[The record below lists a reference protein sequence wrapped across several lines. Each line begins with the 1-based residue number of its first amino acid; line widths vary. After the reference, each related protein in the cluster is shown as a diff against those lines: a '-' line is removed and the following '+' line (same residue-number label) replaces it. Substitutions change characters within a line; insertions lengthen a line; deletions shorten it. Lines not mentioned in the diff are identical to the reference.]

1 MHRRG
6 SDGAL
11 RHLDFTVIDMLAM
24 QLSFI
29 FTHLVMGHEGFLYLN
44 PNCRMLAIIAFS
56 AQMAL
61 GMFSDSYD
69 RIFVRDSFSEFTKLL
84 LNVAEIW
91 LLGGVFILLNGIPA
105 SVEEMI
111 FTSLFYVDL
120 NFYFRLLNKR
130 RHLRKGLPIRR
141 TVLVTS
147 QPLVRKA
154 IRRISLN
161 ATDARYQTVGILLLD
176 EGDPEALKD
185 LDVPVFHA
193 SDANVLDEISRW
205 WIDDVFLLLEEESA
219 YPKKLMEA
227 FLVMGITVHTSLSV
241 LDELPYSRTAVHE
254 LGAYKVITNS
264 IQFVSDRAVLLK
276 RTMDIMGSL
285 VGCFLTGII
294 FIFVAPIIYIKSPG
308 PIFFKQKRVGQN
320 GKIFYIYK
328 FRSMYMDAEK
338 RKAELM
344 EKNKIQGNL
353 MFKMDDD
360 PRIIGSEKKGK
371 DGKPRGI
378 GNFIRNTSLDEF
390 PQFFNV
396 LKGEMSLV
404 GTRPPTV
411 DEWNHYDPHHRV
423 RMSAKPG
430 ITGMWQVSGRS
441 QITDFEQVVAL
452 DEYYIEHWSLWLDIK
467 ILVKTVMV
475 VLKHEGAV

>member
-24 QLSFI
+24 QLGFI

-44 PNCRMLAIIAFS
+44 PDCRIKAIIAFS

-69 RIFVRDSFSEFTKLL
+69 RIYVRDDFSEFTKLL
-84 LNVAEIW
+84 LNLAEIW
-91 LLGGVFILLNGIPA
+91 LLGGIFIILNGIPA
-105 SVEEMI
+105 SVEEML
-111 FTSLFYVDL
+111 FTSLFYFNLD
-120 NFYFRLLNKR
+120 FYLRTLNKR
-130 RHLRKGLPIRR
+130 RHLRKGLPIRK
-141 TVLVTS
+141 TVLVTT

-154 IRRISLN
+154 IRRIQLN

-176 EGDPEALKD
+176 DGDPEALKD
-185 LDVPVFHA
+185 LNVPVFHT
-193 SDANVLDEISRW
+193 SDANVLDEISHW

-219 YPKKLMEA
+219 YPKNLMES

-241 LDELPYSRTAVHE
+241 LDELPYSRTDVQE
-254 LGAYKVITNS
+254 LGDYKVITNS
-264 IQFVSDRAVLLK
+264 IQFVSDRSVLLK
-276 RTMDIMGSL
+276 RSMDILGSL
-285 VGCFLTGII
+285 AGCFLTGII
-294 FIFVAPIIYIKSPG
+294 FLFVAPIIYIKSPG

-344 EKNKIQGNL
+344 EKNKIQGSL

-360 PRIIGSEKKGK
+360 PRIIGSERKGK

-411 DEWNHYDPHHRV
+411 DEWNKYDPHHRV

-441 QITDFEQVVAL
+441 QITDFEQVVSL

-467 ILVKTVMV
+467 ILIKTVMV